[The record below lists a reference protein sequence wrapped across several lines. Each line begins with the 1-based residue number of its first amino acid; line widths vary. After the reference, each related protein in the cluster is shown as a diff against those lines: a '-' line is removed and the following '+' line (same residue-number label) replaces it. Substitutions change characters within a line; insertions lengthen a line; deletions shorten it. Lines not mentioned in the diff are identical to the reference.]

1 VLTTIP
7 DGVVCYLDATIF
19 YYHLVD
25 APPLSDDCSDLLL
38 RIAQD
43 RVQGVTS
50 SVAIAEATHK
60 VMLAEVVQRHGV
72 DHRGLI
78 ARLKRHPALLDG
90 LTNHQRVAATVRSL
104 GLPVEPITL
113 ALLARGAALSAQK
126 RLLTNDALTLAV
138 MEKLGV
144 TTLATNDDDFDAV
157 DGITVCKPTRAAPPP
172 AAMDTCPSGDSA
184 Q

>member
-1 VLTTIP
+1 MLTAIP

-25 APPLSDDCSDLLL
+25 APPLSDDCSDLLT
-38 RIAQD
+38 RIERA

-78 ARLKRHPALLDG
+78 TRLKRHPELLEG

-104 GLPVEPITL
+104 RLPVEAITL
-113 ALLARGAALSAQK
+113 EILARGAALSSQQ

-138 MEKLGV
+138 MEQLRV
-144 TTLATNDDDFDAV
+144 TALATNDDDFDAV
-157 DGITVCKPTRAAPPP
+157 EGITVYKPTRASPPP
-172 AAMDTCPSGDSA
+172 TA
-184 Q
+184 

>member
-1 VLTTIP
+1 MLTTIP

-25 APPLSDDCSDLLL
+25 APPLSDDCSDLLT
-38 RIAQD
+38 RIERA

-50 SVAIAEATHK
+50 SVAILEAAHK

-78 ARLKRHPALLDG
+78 ARLKRHPELLDG

-104 GLPVEPITL
+104 RLPVEAITL
-113 ALLARGAALSAQK
+113 ELLARGAL
-126 RLLTNDALTLAV
+126 DDI
-138 MEKLGV
+138 LGV
-144 TTLATNDDDFDAV
+144 GWEPADDRSSDTPARPASPGRRGAAGVADGTSGGRYRFLACPVPAGPV
-157 DGITVCKPTRAAPPP
+157 TR
-172 AAMDTCPSGDSA
+172 
-184 Q
+184 

>member
-25 APPLSDDCSDLLL
+25 VPPLSNDCSDLLA
-38 RIAQD
+38 RIEQGH
-43 RVQGVTS
+43 VQSVTS
-50 SVAIAEATHK
+50 SGALAEATHK

-78 ARLKRHPALLDG
+78 ARFKRHPDLLNG
-90 LTNHQRVAATVRSL
+90 LTNHAQVAATVRSL
-104 GLPVEPITL
+104 RLPVEAITL
-113 ALLARGAALSAQK
+113 ELLARGADVSSQK

-144 TTLATNDDDFDAV
+144 TILATNDDDFDAV
-157 DGITVCKPTRAAPPP
+157 EGITVYKPTRA
-172 AAMDTCPSGDSA
+172 
-184 Q
+184 

>member
-1 VLTTIP
+1 VLTVIP

-25 APPLSDDCSDLLL
+25 APPLSDDCSDLLT
-38 RIAQD
+38 RIERA
-43 RVQGVTS
+43 RMQGVTS

-78 ARLKRHPALLDG
+78 ARLKRHPELLEG

-104 GLPVEPITL
+104 RLPVEAITL
-113 ALLARGAALSAQK
+113 EILARGAALSSQQ

-138 MEKLGV
+138 MEQLRV
-144 TTLATNDDDFDAV
+144 TALATNDDDFDAV
-157 DGITVCKPTRAAPPP
+157 EGITVFKPTRA
-172 AAMDTCPSGDSA
+172 
-184 Q
+184 

>member
-1 VLTTIP
+1 MLTDIP

-19 YYHLVD
+19 YYHLVNVP
-25 APPLSDDCSDLLL
+25 ALSDDCSDLLT
-38 RIAQD
+38 RIERG
-43 RVQGVTS
+43 RVHGVTS

-78 ARLKRHPALLDG
+78 ARLKRHPELLDG
-90 LTNHQRVAATVRSL
+90 LTNHSQVVATVRSL
-104 GLPVEPITL
+104 RLPVEVITL
-113 ALLARGAALSAQK
+113 DLLAHGAELSSQK

-144 TTLATNDDDFDAV
+144 TALATNDDDFDAV
-157 DGITVCKPTRAAPPP
+157 EGLTVYKPTRA
-172 AAMDTCPSGDSA
+172 
-184 Q
+184 

>member
-1 VLTTIP
+1 VLTAIP

-25 APPLSDDCSDLLL
+25 APPLSDDCSDLLT
-38 RIAQD
+38 RIERA
-43 RVQGVTS
+43 RMQGVTS

-78 ARLKRHPALLDG
+78 ARLKRHPELLEG
-90 LTNHQRVAATVRSL
+90 LTTHQRVAATVRSL
-104 GLPVEPITL
+104 RLPVEAITL
-113 ALLARGAALSAQK
+113 EILARGAALSSQQ

-138 MEKLGV
+138 MERLRV
-144 TTLATNDDDFDAV
+144 TALATNDDDFDAV
-157 DGITVCKPTRAAPPP
+157 EGITVYKPARA
-172 AAMDTCPSGDSA
+172 
-184 Q
+184 

>member
-1 VLTTIP
+1 MLTAIP

-25 APPLSDDCSDLLL
+25 ASPLSDDCSDLLT
-38 RIAQD
+38 RIEQA

-78 ARLKRHPALLDG
+78 ARLKRHPELLEG
-90 LTNHQRVAATVRSL
+90 LTNHQRVVATVRSL
-104 GLPVEPITL
+104 RLPVEAITL
-113 ALLARGAALSAQK
+113 ELLARGAALSSQQ

-138 MEKLGV
+138 MEQLRV

-157 DGITVCKPTRAAPPP
+157 EGITVYKPTRA
-172 AAMDTCPSGDSA
+172 
-184 Q
+184 

>member
-60 VMLAEVVQRHGV
+60 VMLVVPLSQAYFSGSKAQNTT
-72 DHRGLI
+72 G
-78 ARLKRHPALLDG
+78 K
-90 LTNHQRVAATVRSL
+90 AAFV
-104 GLPVEPITL
+104 
-113 ALLARGAALSAQK
+113 
-126 RLLTNDALTLAV
+126 
-138 MEKLGV
+138 
-144 TTLATNDDDFDAV
+144 
-157 DGITVCKPTRAAPPP
+157 
-172 AAMDTCPSGDSA
+172 
-184 Q
+184 

>member
-25 APPLSDDCSDLLL
+25 VPPLSNDCSDLLA
-38 RIAQD
+38 RIEQGH
-43 RVQGVTS
+43 VQSVTS
-50 SVAIAEATHK
+50 SVALAEATHK

-78 ARLKRHPALLDG
+78 ARLKRHPDLLDG
-90 LTNHQRVAATVRSL
+90 LMNHAQVAATVRSL
-104 GLPVEPITL
+104 RLPVEAITL
-113 ALLARGAALSAQK
+113 ELLARGADVSSQK

-144 TTLATNDDDFDAV
+144 TILATNDDDFDAV
-157 DGITVCKPTRAAPPP
+157 EGITVYKPTRA
-172 AAMDTCPSGDSA
+172 
-184 Q
+184 